1 MGIHPVHVALST
13 GSVKNLISIRARQ
26 LVRQSGFRRHE
37 QVDVEQ
43 DLAAYV
49 LGKAHYFDPT
59 RACVSTFID
68 RVVQSGIVTIWRQRR
83 RLKHAECLGAISL
96 ERTHVQHGGQDQ
108 TTLSRALSETDL
120 HRRTGQQTVD
130 DQQRMELAS
139 DVASVLADLPEEVR
153 QVALR
158 LADASEAAIAQELG
172 ISRRRVRTAVNLIRE
187 QFEKANFPKI

>member
-13 GSVKNLISIRARQ
+13 DSVKTLISIRARQ

-37 QVDVEQ
+37 QADVEQ
-43 DLAAYV
+43 ELAAYI
-49 LGKAHYFDPT
+49 LGKAHYFDPG

-83 RLKHAECLGAISL
+83 RLKHVERLGAISL

-120 HRRTGQQTVD
+120 HRRTGQDPTG
-130 DQQRMELAS
+130 DQQRAELAS
-139 DVASVLADLPEEVR
+139 DVASVLAGLPAEAR
-153 QVALR
+153 HVALR
-158 LADASEAAIAQELG
+158 LADVSEAAIAQELG